1 MSLDK
6 HGLIRCDSSA
16 TFAPGVG
23 VRSTAE
29 HGHSAARPRRACGR
43 AGRPWTQPAGRGC
56 RLGPGCCWGSGR
68 ARRVALRP
76 RLSRCPRG
84 VPDDREIPGSLPRI
98 QLRLPSLRHNTTV
111 GRASDRRITV
121 WNVAAPGAPSGE
133 SGFDTSICGRCWYAP
148 QHPGWCCSETTHKD

>member
-56 RLGPGCCWGSGR
+56 RLGPGWWLLLGFRTCAPRGASAAAVQMPARSPGRPRNSWFPSPHPTSPAFVETQHNSWACVRPPHHGMECRR
-68 ARRVALRP
+68 ARRP
-76 RLSRCPRG
+76 
-84 VPDDREIPGSLPRI
+84 
-98 QLRLPSLRHNTTV
+98 Q
-111 GRASDRRITV
+111 RRIRV
-121 WNVAAPGAPSGE
+121 
-133 SGFDTSICGRCWYAP
+133 
-148 QHPGWCCSETTHKD
+148 